1 MKNGH
6 LYPSPRPG
14 PAGRGTSERPDR
26 LLVVDD
32 HPVVTEG
39 TALLLDSVTD
49 LHVMAIAGAR
59 GYLTNGAPVAPIASA
74 SCRVGDGGIW
84 IDQQLERILVG
95 RSATVRTTARSTRE
109 QQVLELLVAGLGT
122 SQIGERLQLK
132 PQTVSPRKHRLQRKT
147 SSGWSTT
154 ANTSPSST
162 VDSCSYLAGS
172 SIPTPATAV
181 STALPRSSRCTP
193 AARSRSASQHSAR
206 ARHSPTAPNR
216 HARCRRA

>member
-59 GYLTNGAPVAPIASA
+59 GYLTKGAPVASA
-74 SCRVGDGGIW
+74 PRRVGDGGIW
-84 IDQQLERILVG
+84 IDQQLEAILVG
-95 RSATVRTTARSTRE
+95 RSATVRTTARSPLE

-132 PQTVSPRKHRLQRKT
+132 PQTVSTRRHRLQRKT
-147 SSGWSTT
+147 SSGWSTS

-162 VDSCSYLAGS
+162 ADSCSYLAGS
-172 SIPTPATAV
+172 SSQA
-181 STALPRSSRCTP
+181 
-193 AARSRSASQHSAR
+193 SASMMW
-206 ARHSPTAPNR
+206 
-216 HARCRRA
+216 